1 MMRAEN
7 VVNGTDRF
15 VREKDLPS
23 SDLEVKP
30 KKPRRR
36 LTAGYK
42 LRVLEEADKCK
53 GPGEVGALLRREG
66 LYSSSLSA
74 WRKQRAQ
81 GALGALSEKRGR
93 KPKEANPLE
102 QEVVKLNREKAR
114 LESKLKQAEAII
126 EAQKKISEILGI
138 EQPSEEEILGKN

>member
-1 MMRAEN
+1 MMPAKD
-7 VVNGTDRF
+7 VVNGTSDGAR
-15 VREKDLPS
+15 VNGVPS
-23 SDLEVKP
+23 PDVEVKP

-36 LTAGYK
+36 LTAAYK
-42 LRVLEEADKCK
+42 LRVLKEADKCE

-66 LYSSSLSA
+66 LYSSSLSV

-93 KPKEANPLE
+93 KTKEVNPLE
-102 QEVVKLNREKAR
+102 KENAQLKREKAK

-138 EQPSEEEILGKN
+138 EQPSEEEILGKS